1 MVLGIIAGLL
11 LPLSAVAK
19 VDLLL
24 AAASEAELAP
34 VRAKM
39 SGVKETTATSWTFW
53 SGTLAGRSVVLV
65 RTEGDPLNAVAAVT
79 LSIRKFD
86 PALVLSY
93 GVARAHDPA
102 LSPGD
107 VVVSETFAA
116 FDGFISGHRGLGE
129 GTKLADWKKLPH
141 APISSGEVETYTES
155 FPADAKAKSAA
166 LGLKA
171 GGGAR
176 VVAGVLGS
184 AHQINREADRCTVAR
199 CHLEGYQDTL
209 YIQPRAR
216 VTNCRIVGGVD
227 FIFGGGAVWFDQC
240 EIVTRFVPN
249 AESFGYLVAP
259 STPETQEFGLVFN
272 RCRIG
277 RERGVQKIIERIDR
291 LLVPTQV
298 QRLYR
303 ARIVERGLQ
312 IKTAVHVDA

>member
-1 MVLGIIAGLL
+1 MSMNTRATMVLGIIAGLL

-53 SGTLAGRSVVLV
+53 SGTLEGRSVVLV

-171 GGGAR
+171 CGGAR

-184 AHQINREADRCTVAR
+184 AHQINREADRVAWLR
-199 CHLEGYQDTL
+199 EKWGTSCEDFESAHVAACASLFKVPSAGV
-209 YIQPRAR
+209 R
-216 VTNCRIVGGVD
+216 VIVASSETD
-227 FIFGGGAVWFDQC
+227 
-240 EIVTRFVPN
+240 ETRMSAAQAKA
-249 AESFGYLVAP
+249 AELAM
-259 STPETQEFGLVFN
+259 
-272 RCRIG
+272 
-277 RERGVQKIIERIDR
+277 
-291 LLVPTQV
+291 
-298 QRLYR
+298 
-303 ARIVERGLQ
+303 AWVEAL
-312 IKTAVHVDA
+312 K